1 MANPLREALAT
12 KYSGSSPGVTESP
25 GGSSNSLRE
34 SLTKKYGPKAELNP
48 VTIAGS
54 GRNVYNSGPSVT
66 PADNRTNREKYTT
79 KYAEPV
85 ANSRVGKERATVA
98 EAIKKKNIEE
108 NGSIAS
114 PEYFAT
120 SVDVRSPSGKF
131 LKTFEA
137 EGPGEAKRLA
147 TEYAIENDGY
157 IQVTPPGGVF
167 GKVYTRVKEAFQG
180 ALDNYQEKAGG
191 FLTDLGGQMPNPD
204 GGPNRVDD
212 PNAGPL
218 RRTTSG
224 IELGVAGV
232 EVLLSPLSAAFMGA
246 EELPIAGKPVQGIN
260 YIFGKLGEGGG
271 WAADKAVDAL
281 PVTDATKDEIRPA
294 AEELTSLLAQLAG
307 GKATVVG
314 YKKSAALREKIKVSM
329 TKDIIETNQLPR
341 NVYISPEA
349 VRSIFIDSSKLTEAE
364 ASMIK
369 DLGLDGK
376 GYRQAIKDGISIEI
390 PAERIITIVDKPWFA
405 QVKSIFNIEP
415 TSERVVN
422 TQGKTVQRT
431 PQKEVL
437 RLDEGKS
444 PNSTPVPIQPAKN
457 APEALITESITPSL
471 LERVNSLTPAESVA
485 FGQKIVGGINET
497 LGLKIDPAKANLP
510 EGDLIKVT
518 DSPSLN
524 GIPAEYKNGK
534 VEIYMPDVMKNL
546 KKLSEG
552 ATILAHEG
560 VDSTVYKKLEGESM
574 EELSVRYVRDIVMHE
589 VSHAR
594 TMSFEDQTKMQN
606 LQSKINEAK
615 LAQNNSA
622 MIDARKNLQTFM
634 ASLENK
640 ANTYMKENKTAL
652 EKELFGGAKRK
663 SQTSL
668 QRKINKK
675 VSNSDSGK
683 SLKRSEKQVLK
694 NKLKVEARGS
704 RFGKKAGTKEERS
717 RSKKEAENK
726 KDILEESNK
735 RSTELKTLKQRIVD
749 RDRSNKKVDE
759 QRSMRQTAV
768 EKINDKKSTLAERK
782 KAAIDYAKILP
793 FRERGKFLKAINN
806 LSSNKEFLDVL
817 DRISKASRASERRAM
832 ISEIKDL
839 LNGVKVKTRSGFKVG
854 KMNIDQ
860 QRFIDLYN
868 NESKKFEQLAKQ
880 RRDAGDKD
888 ISAYELAQTEIANLI
903 AEERASNPYGEIPGE
918 ILKKTE
924 ILGMVGL
931 KDQTLSEL
939 SQTLS
944 RIESVIEKGK
954 TLRELDRF
962 NLETK
967 RQRNRDKGLEILTG
981 GKKLPSESE
990 GIRREKSLGVI
1001 KGVVEKIMSGEV
1013 YLIEGW
1019 AEVGDAL
1026 SKFEKGGEVY
1036 GSHISKMMRE
1046 VKNARSDEYRGTKK
1060 MIQKVDAAIKDIYGL
1075 KNDKEAQQLFIEMSV
1090 LESVGK
1096 IPLEDG
1102 TIKNFKLTRAEA
1114 VKYKM
1119 LFEDPRLEKDF
1130 DKAGWTPEIKEKI
1143 TSILTKEDIAMGKWY
1158 IDVFYRDYYD
1168 RLNAVYVKDAGVD
1181 MTFSEFHSPLPR
1193 NIEDIIPTSVLLARE
1208 SAAYATARTGS
1219 LKERVDNNLEIKA
1232 TNVFQESFGHIL
1244 HSEHYIAWQER
1255 LNDLRSFYGNK
1266 EVRQAI
1272 REFHGKYYLDFIDEA
1287 LNDFARGGVAKEKV
1301 VKWVDTWRTNTTKA
1315 ILGANWKVAIKQPIG
1330 VANFLM
1336 ELDTVPFV
1344 KGVADFWTDPINNV
1358 KFLSENSALFKERY
1372 DRGGWERDIKAAQ
1385 ERGYDKA
1392 LASRVN
1398 KLNFDEALF
1407 IMLRAGDASSVM
1419 QGMWAS
1425 YKDGLKKGM
1434 TEKKAIEYAEDI
1446 VERTQETSGLDTL
1459 SPVQRGGSWAKLFTM
1474 FQGQPVKYLRVMVN
1488 SARNLKYGR
1497 GSKSRNIKNFV
1508 VAWMVAPLL
1517 YNLFANHSFLVDD
1530 KYKKSNKEVLLRS
1543 IFGPITYIPL
1553 MGQMGQSLLDRA
1565 FGDRFNFGGSATF
1578 SSVTDLEK
1586 AIDQLRIGDIVD
1598 AITYIVDAA
1607 GKLAGVP
1614 TGIITRPIR
1623 NAGKEDSS
1631 SSSETVSF

>member
-444 PNSTPVPIQPAKN
+444 PNSTPVPIQPVKN
-457 APEALITESITPSL
+457 APETLITESITPNL
-471 LERVNSLTPAESVA
+471 LERVNSLTPEESSA
-485 FGQKIVGGINET
+485 FGKRVFESINET
-497 LGLKIDPAKANLP
+497 LGLKVEGEKANLP
-510 EGDLIKVT
+510 DNIKVVE
-518 DSPSLN
+518 SPS
-524 GIPAEYKNGK
+524 GDGRPAQIKNGQI
-534 VEIYMPDVMKNL
+534 EIFLPDL
-546 KKLSEG
+546 LSDIQSMANG
-552 ATILAHEG
+552 GTIKAHEG
-560 VDSTVYKKLEGESM
+560 EYSTVYKKLEDESM
-574 EELSVRYVRDIVMHE
+574 EELATRYVRDIVMHE
-589 VSHAR
+589 ASHQK
-594 TMSFEDQTKMQN
+594 TMTMADQTTIRN
-606 LQSKINEAK
+606 LSSKINEAK
-615 LAQNNSA
+615 LAQDSKA
-622 MIDARKNLQTFM
+622 VTTARQDLEKFM
-634 ASLENK
+634 ASMEDK
-640 ANTYMKENKTAL
+640 ANAYMKENKVAL
-652 EKELFGGAKRK
+652 EQEFFGGAKRE

-717 RSKKEAENK
+717 RSKKEAKNK

-735 RSTELKTLKQRIVD
+735 RSTELKTLKQRILD

-759 QRSMRQTAV
+759 QRSMRETAV
-768 EKINDKKSTLAERK
+768 EKINKKSATIAERK
-782 KAAIDYAKILP
+782 KAAIDYAQILP

-806 LSSNKEFLDVL
+806 LSSQKQFLDVL
-817 DRISKASRASERRAM
+817 ERISKASRASERKVLIQKIQKELKGAIVKKKSGLPDVKFEIEAQRTLNEM
-832 ISEIKDL
+832 IRLQKTMSYQEAQMAIVNKISSWQTENPDGAIPVDL
-839 LNGVKVKTRSGFKVG
+839 LRDIEVLKTVG
-854 KMNIDQ
+854 I
-860 QRFIDLYN
+860 
-868 NESKKFEQLAKQ
+868 
-880 RRDAGDKD
+880 
-888 ISAYELAQTEIANLI
+888 
-903 AEERASNPYGEIPGE
+903 
-918 ILKKTE
+918 
-924 ILGMVGL
+924 
-931 KDQTLSEL
+931 KDQTVSEL
-939 SQTLS
+939 SYTLS
-944 RIESVIEKGK
+944 AIESLKETGRTKKEIEIFNRETDIQQMKDKISDVITGGLPLPSDKLSVKNRQKENTTTKNIKEFLTTQQYGFEEILDVFSLRDKNSLPYESFLSRNIGDKVNDSFNNQNRGEMKVIEGVS
-954 TLRELDRF
+954 
-962 NLETK
+962 N
-967 RQRNRDKGLEILTG
+967 
-981 GKKLPSESE
+981 
-990 GIRREKSLGVI
+990 SL
-1001 KGVVEKIMSGEV
+1001 KE
-1013 YLIEGW
+1013 
-1019 AEVGDAL
+1019 
-1026 SKFEKGGEVY
+1026 
-1036 GSHISKMMRE
+1036 
-1046 VKNARSDEYRGTKK
+1046 
-1060 MIQKVDAAIKDIYGL
+1060 IYGL
-1075 KNDKEAQQLFIEMSV
+1075 DKNTEVMLTLGNLKEVSNLGDFRHADGV
-1090 LESVGK
+1090 VRTLELSRGEA
-1096 IPLEDG
+1096 IQYHMWMQDETLLETFTD
-1102 TIKNFKLTRAEA
+1102 TLN
-1114 VKYKM
+1114 
-1119 LFEDPRLEKDF
+1119 
-1130 DKAGWTPEIKEKI
+1130 WTPEIMKAVSDSLTANDKKMADFLIDEFYPKYYESINEVYSKE
-1143 TSILTKEDIAMGKWY
+1143 Y
-1158 IDVFYRDYYD
+1158 
-1168 RLNAVYVKDAGVD
+1168 GVD
-1181 MTFSEFHSPLPR
+1181 LPFNSNYSPVHR
-1193 NIEDIIPTSVLLARE
+1193 AVDAVIPENVLLAQE
-1208 SAAYATARTGS
+1208 SAKYATARNGS
-1219 LKERVDNNLEIKA
+1219 LKERQNSRIDLVA
-1232 TNVFQESFGHIL
+1232 TDAFENVMRHVAKM
-1244 HSEHYIAWQER
+1244 EHYKAWSNTMFE
-1255 LNDLRSFYGNK
+1255 LRRVFGDK
-1266 EVRQAI
+1266 QIRQAI
-1272 REFHGKYYLDFIDEA
+1272 TDIHGPGYMKVMDNF
-1287 LNDFARGGVAKEKV
+1287 LNDFARDGVAREKII
-1301 VKWVDTWRTNTTKA
+1301 KAVDTLRMNTTKA
-1315 ILGANWKVAIKQPIG
+1315 LLGLNLKVGIKQLTGVLNYGIELPAKDLFGGIGDFWLDPIG
-1330 VANFLM
+1330 KSRFLY
-1336 ELDTVPFV
+1336 EKSATLQERFGEGYERD
-1344 KGVADFWTDPINNV
+1344 V
-1358 KFLSENSALFKERY
+1358 KFAIQK
-1372 DRGGWERDIKAAQ
+1372 
-1385 ERGYDKA
+1385 GYDKK
-1392 LASRVN
+1392 LAKANNLSEV
-1398 KLNFDEALF
+1398 LF
-1407 IMLRAGDASSVM
+1407 IPIRNADKFTVYQGAWAVYKSEHTRAKTAGKSDAEAERLGIRAAENITNRIQESS
-1419 QGMWAS
+1419 
-1425 YKDGLKKGM
+1425 
-1434 TEKKAIEYAEDI
+1434 
-1446 VERTQETSGLDTL
+1446 RLDTL
-1459 SPVQRGGSWAKLFTM
+1459 SAIQRGGSLAKLFTM
-1474 FQGQPVKYLRVMVN
+1474 LAGQPNKYLRVMNNAGRNYKAGRQSGSVA
-1488 SARNLKYGR
+1488 ARRVLWTWIVVPLVYNIVADQLIDEEYRDSPGGLVTRTLLGPLSYPLIIGQLWQQIYGWTQ
-1497 GSKSRNIKNFV
+1497 GEQFTYQASPVESFSNDIKKGIENFL
-1508 VAWMVAPLL
+1508 ADDMVDA
-1517 YNLFANHSFLVDD
+1517 V
-1530 KYKKSNKEVLLRS
+1530 
-1543 IFGPITYIPL
+1543 TY
-1553 MGQMGQSLLDRA
+1553 
-1565 FGDRFNFGGSATF
+1565 
-1578 SSVTDLEK
+1578 
-1586 AIDQLRIGDIVD
+1586 AID
-1598 AITYIVDAA
+1598 TM
-1607 GKLAGVP
+1607 GKFVGLP
-1614 TGIITRPIR
+1614 TTIITRPVR
-1623 NAGKEDSS
+1623 NANKEKDSDV
-1631 SSSETVSF
+1631 ETVSF